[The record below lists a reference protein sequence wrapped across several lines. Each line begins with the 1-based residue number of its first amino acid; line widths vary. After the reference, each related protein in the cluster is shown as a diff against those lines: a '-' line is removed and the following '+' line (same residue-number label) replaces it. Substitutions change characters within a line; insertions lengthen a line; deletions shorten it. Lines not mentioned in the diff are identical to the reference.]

1 MLKKLLTLSFLTIL
15 TFSLTAQDKATDLSK
30 TKVDAA
36 KDQKEGWTKLGGFG
50 LGFDLLSLINPR
62 PGQGG
67 NLTRFSGNLSYGAN
81 LLRGKMVW
89 NNKFGWLLG
98 AQKVGGDAFTKSA
111 DALLIN
117 SQLGYQVGASGKW
130 YVGGMADF
138 QSQLLPTY
146 GPNYFTATP
155 AGVTKV
161 QTVTGGLFAPAN
173 IKFAPGIIYKPNADW
188 SFLFSPVG
196 IKAIIVTEDSLK
208 GAKDRSPYFP
218 FDATN
223 PTKSVDFQIGSELR
237 VDFAKKFA
245 DGKVVYQSTL
255 DLYSNYLRDPQ
266 NVDIEWF
273 NSLDFMVTKNI
284 AVTIKTD
291 WFYDHD
297 IQVVRSSDGSK
308 GPDVFIRNFVGLK
321 YATTF

>member
-50 LGFDLLSLINPR
+50 LGLDLLSLINPR
-62 PGQGG
+62 PGQGD
-67 NLTRFSGNLSYGAN
+67 NLTRFSGSLTYGAN

-98 AQKVGGDAFTKSA
+98 AQKVGGDPFTKSA

-138 QSQLLPTY
+138 QSQLLSTY
-146 GPNYFTATP
+146 GKNYFSATP
-155 AGVTKV
+155 SGITKV
-161 QTVTGGLFAPAN
+161 QPFTGGLFAPAN
-173 IKFAPGIIYKPNADW
+173 LKFAPGIIYKPNADW
-188 SFLFSPVG
+188 SFLYSPVG
-196 IKAIIVTEDSLK
+196 LKAVIVSEASLHT
-208 GAKDRSPYFP
+208 ATNSPFFP

-284 AVTIKTD
+284 AVTLKTD

-297 IQVVRSSDGSK
+297 ITVTRSSDGSV
-308 GPDVFIRNFVGLK
+308 GRDIFIRNFVGLK

>member
-1 MLKKLLTLSFLTIL
+1 MLRKLLTLSFLTIL

-50 LGFDLLSLINPR
+50 LGLDLLSLINPR

-81 LLRGKMVW
+81 LLRGKLIW

-98 AQKVGGDAFTKSA
+98 AQKVGSDAFTKSA
-111 DALLIN
+111 DALSIN

-138 QSQLLPTY
+138 QSQLLSTY
-146 GPNYFTATP
+146 GANYFTATP
-155 AGVTKV
+155 AGVTGT
-161 QTVTGGLFAPAN
+161 QPFTGGLFAPAN

-188 SFLFSPVG
+188 SFLYSPIG
-196 IKAIIVTEDSLK
+196 LKAVIVSDDALK
-208 GAKDRSPYFP
+208 GAKNPFFP
-218 FDATN
+218 FDDKN

-237 VDFAKKFA
+237 IDFAKKFA

-255 DLYSNYLRDPQ
+255 DLYSNYLRNPQ
-266 NVDIEWF
+266 NIDIEWF
-273 NSLDFMVTKNI
+273 NSLDFMVAKNI

-291 WFYDHD
+291 WLYDDD
-297 IQVVRSSDGSK
+297 IQVVRSSNGSK

>member
-1 MLKKLLTLSFLTIL
+1 MLKKLLTLSLLTIFTCSVVL
-15 TFSLTAQDKATDLSK
+15 AQDTKATDLAK

-36 KDQKEGWTKLGGFG
+36 KDQKEGWTRLGGFG
-50 LGFDLLSLINPR
+50 LGLDLLNLINPR
-62 PGQGG
+62 QGQGG
-67 NLTRFSGNLSYGAN
+67 NLTRFSGNLSYAAN

-98 AQKVGGDAFTKSA
+98 AQKVGADAFTKSA

-138 QSQLLPTY
+138 QSQLLSTY
-146 GPNYFTATP
+146 GPNYFSATP
-155 AGVTKV
+155 AGVPKV
-161 QTVTGGLFAPAN
+161 QAFTGGLFAPAN

-188 SFLFSPVG
+188 SFLYSPIG
-196 IKAIIVTEDSLK
+196 LKAVIVSDDALK
-208 GAKDRSPYFP
+208 NGTFFP
-218 FDATN
+218 IDATN
-223 PTKSVDFQIGSELR
+223 PLKSVDFQIGSELR
-237 VDFAKKFA
+237 IDFAKKFA

-255 DLYSNYLRDPQ
+255 DLYSNYLRNPQ

-273 NSLDFMVTKNI
+273 NSLDFMVTKSI

-291 WFYDHD
+291 WFYDDD
-297 IQVVRSSDGSK
+297 IKVVRSSDGTL
-308 GPDVFIRNFVGLK
+308 GRDVFIRNFVGLK